1 MATGLFVAMAHKPK
15 VGGGEE
21 HAHQM
26 VTHLMDMGE
35 HMVVTVP
42 FRRGQEA
49 EDVEFDSACGYP
61 VIRFESRVRSGQWR
75 SIADIRKRMIIVD
88 FVKAMR
94 LVRPD
99 YVVSNIESL
108 IPVISA
114 LSATRLA
121 RVPHFAFIH
130 HIPPELSRFDK
141 RALWLQARASDLLL
155 CVSGAT
161 AADVIRHGGNPS
173 KVHVIPNG
181 IDLTPIHQAGTG
193 DESES
198 SRPTLLT
205 VARLLKRKGIHRVIK
220 AMPKV
225 LSKFP
230 NARYVVVGDG
240 GYRDKL
246 VKMAMESPARDSI
259 EFTGPVSDAEKWK
272 WYREC
277 TLFVMP
283 STIEG
288 FGIVY
293 LEANAF
299 GKPVIGG
306 NVMGVPEAVADG
318 ETGLLVDPLD
328 VDAIANAI
336 IGLLQNPSE
345 ARRLGDSGRK
355 RAERDFGWRAR
366 AEQFLEL
373 VRMTIK

>member
-15 VGGGEE
+15 VGGGGE

-35 HMVVTVP
+35 RLVVIVP
-42 FRRGQEA
+42 YRSGQEA
-49 EDVEFDSACGYP
+49 EDIEFDAACGYP
-61 VIRFESRVRSGQWR
+61 VIRFESRVQSGQWR
-75 SIADIRKRMIIVD
+75 SIADIRKRMMIVD
-88 FVKAMR
+88 IVKAMR

-99 YVVSNIESL
+99 YVVSNISSL
-108 IPVISA
+108 IPVISV
-114 LSATRLA
+114 LSTTKLA
-121 RVPHFAFIH
+121 RIPHFAFIH
-130 HIPPELSRFDK
+130 HIPPKLGPLDRK
-141 RALWLQARASDLLL
+141 AIRIQAKTADLLL
-155 CVSGAT
+155 CVSRAT
-161 AADVIRHGGNPS
+161 AADAIGHGGNPS

-181 IDLTPIHQAGTG
+181 IDLTPIDQAGVY

-205 VARLLKRKGIHRVIK
+205 VARLLRRKGVHRVIE

-225 LSKFP
+225 LSKIP

-246 VKMAMESPARDSI
+246 VQMAMESPARDAI

-272 WYREC
+272 WYRKC
-277 TLFVMP
+277 SLFVMP

-306 NVMGVPEAVADG
+306 NVMGVPEAVVDG

-328 VDAIANAI
+328 VDAIADAI
-336 IGLLQNPSE
+336 IGLLQNSSE
-345 ARRLGDSGRK
+345 ARRLGENGRK
-355 RAERDFGWRAR
+355 RAERDYSWRAN

-373 VRMTIK
+373 VRMTIM